1 MRTKQKKERNDALVF
16 HVVRTLSC
24 FTEHVMKSTSNFIRI
39 YHYQLLK
46 LKNKELS
53 HLFFILL
60 CAFIMRTQY
69 RTAASRKRKLNIHS
83 NVNEYIFLPD
93 FRKKDGSADF
103 NNNKLERY
111 SLPAALQ
118 NDTTMLLKSRR
129 VWLSSM
135 DWKNT
140 DHFAQQTW
148 TLASSP
154 AIGFISKCRTK
165 F

>member
-1 MRTKQKKERNDALVF
+1 
-16 HVVRTLSC
+16 
-24 FTEHVMKSTSNFIRI
+24 
-39 YHYQLLK
+39 
-46 LKNKELS
+46 
-53 HLFFILL
+53 
-60 CAFIMRTQY
+60 MRTQY